1 MFLVVSFMFDGLI
14 VVVAFIGIFFGAAIL
29 LAIVVFRAQSCNEKS
44 KREHELA
51 LERIELEKERLSK
64 AIIMIPCQ
72 YCGGL
77 ITQGSTLCPNCGAK
91 RVT

>member
-1 MFLVVSFMFDGLI
+1 MSDSLI
-14 VVVAFIGIFFGAAIL
+14 VVAFMGIFFSAAIL
-29 LAIVVFRAQSCNEKS
+29 LAIVVFRAQSHNEKS

-51 LERIELEKERLSK
+51 IERIELEKERLSK

-77 ITQGSTLCPNCGAK
+77 IPQASALCPNCGAK
-91 RVT
+91 RAT

>member
-1 MFLVVSFMFDGLI
+1 MFSLVLVMSDSLI
-14 VVVAFIGIFFGAAIL
+14 VVAFMGIFFSAAIL
-29 LAIVVFRAQSCNEKS
+29 LAIVVFRAQSHNEKS

-51 LERIELEKERLSK
+51 IERIELEKERLSK

-77 ITQGSTLCPNCGAK
+77 IPQASALCPNCGAK
-91 RVT
+91 RAT

>member
-1 MFLVVSFMFDGLI
+1 MSDSLL
-14 VVVAFIGIFFGAAIL
+14 VVVAFLGIFFTAAIL
-29 LAIVVFRAQSCNEKS
+29 LAIVVFGAQSRNEKS

-77 ITQGSTLCPNCGAK
+77 VPQASAECPNCGAK
-91 RVT
+91 RTV

>member
-1 MFLVVSFMFDGLI
+1 MFLVVLFMFDGLI
-14 VVVAFIGIFFGAAIL
+14 VVVAFMGIFFGAAIL
-29 LAIVVFRAQSCNEKS
+29 LAIVVFRAQSRNEKS

-64 AIIMIPCQ
+64 AIIMIPCK

-77 ITQGSTLCPNCGAK
+77 IPQGSTFCLNCGAK

>member
-1 MFLVVSFMFDGLI
+1 MSDSLI
-14 VVVAFIGIFFGAAIL
+14 VIVAFMGIFFGAAIL
-29 LAIVVFRAQSCNEKS
+29 LAIVVFRAQSRNEKNR
-44 KREHELA
+44 REHELA

-77 ITQGSTLCPNCGAK
+77 VPQASAECSNCGAK
-91 RVT
+91 RAT

>member
-1 MFLVVSFMFDGLI
+1 MPDNFTFI
-14 VVVAFIGIFFGAAIL
+14 IAFFGVFFGAAIL
-29 LAIVVFRAQSCNEKS
+29 LAIVVFGTQARNERS
-44 KREHELA
+44 KRDHELA

-77 ITQGSTLCPNCGAK
+77 VPHASAECPNCGAK
-91 RVT
+91 RAA

>member
-1 MFLVVSFMFDGLI
+1 MSDSFI
-14 VVVAFIGIFFGAAIL
+14 VIVAFMGIFFSAAIL
-29 LAIVVFRAQSCNEKS
+29 LAIVVFSSQSRNEKS

-64 AIIMIPCQ
+64 ATIMIPCQ

-77 ITQGSTLCPNCGAK
+77 VPQASALCPNCGA
-91 RVT
+91 RAA

>member
-1 MFLVVSFMFDGLI
+1 MFDGSI
-14 VVVAFIGIFFGAAIL
+14 FIVAFMGIFFGAAIL
-29 LAIVVFRAQSCNEKS
+29 LAIVVFGTQSRNEKN
-44 KREHELA
+44 KREHQLA

-77 ITQGSTLCPNCGAK
+77 VSQTSATCPNCGAK
-91 RVT
+91 RAA

>member
-1 MFLVVSFMFDGLI
+1 MSDSLTF
-14 VVVAFIGIFFGAAIL
+14 VVVFFGIFFGAAIL
-29 LAIVVFRAQSCNEKS
+29 LAIVVFGTQSRNEKN
-44 KREHELA
+44 KREHQLA

-77 ITQGSTLCPNCGAK
+77 VPHASALCPNCGAK
-91 RVT
+91 RAV

>member
-1 MFLVVSFMFDGLI
+1 MSDGLI
-14 VVVAFIGIFFGAAIL
+14 VIIVFMGIFFSAAIL
-29 LAIVVFRAQSCNEKS
+29 LSIVVFGAQLRNMKS

-64 AIIMIPCQ
+64 VIIMIPCQ

-77 ITQGSTLCPNCGAK
+77 VPQASVLCPNCGAK
-91 RVT
+91 RATQLF

>member
-1 MFLVVSFMFDGLI
+1 MFLVVLVMSDSFI
-14 VVVAFIGIFFGAAIL
+14 VIVAFMGIFFSAAIV
-29 LAIVVFRAQSCNEKS
+29 LAIVVFGSQSRNEKN
-44 KREHELA
+44 KREHELS

-77 ITQGSTLCPNCGAK
+77 VPHASSLCPNCGAK
-91 RVT
+91 RAA

>member
-1 MFLVVSFMFDGLI
+1 MSDGLI
-14 VVVAFIGIFFGAAIL
+14 VIVAFMGIFFSATIL
-29 LAIVVFRAQSCNEKS
+29 LAIVVFGTQSRNIKS

-51 LERIELEKERLSK
+51 FERIELEKERLSK

-77 ITQGSTLCPNCGAK
+77 VPQASALCPNCGAK
-91 RVT
+91 RAT

>member
-1 MFLVVSFMFDGLI
+1 MSDSLI
-14 VVVAFIGIFFGAAIL
+14 VIIAFMGIFFGAAIL
-29 LAIVVFRAQSCNEKS
+29 LAIVVFGSQSRNEKN

-64 AIIMIPCQ
+64 GIIMIPCQ

-77 ITQGSTLCPNCGAK
+77 VPQALVECPNCGAK
-91 RVT
+91 RAS

>member
-1 MFLVVSFMFDGLI
+1 MFDSLI
-14 VVVAFIGIFFGAAIL
+14 VVVAFMGIFFGAAIL
-29 LAIVVFRAQSCNEKS
+29 LAIVVFRAQSRNEKS

-77 ITQGSTLCPNCGAK
+77 IPQCSTLCPNCGAK
-91 RVT
+91 RIT

>member
-1 MFLVVSFMFDGLI
+1 MSDGLI
-14 VVVAFIGIFFGAAIL
+14 VIIVFMGIFFSAAIL
-29 LAIVVFRAQSCNEKS
+29 LAIVVFSVQSRNEKNR
-44 KREHELA
+44 REHELA

-77 ITQGSTLCPNCGAK
+77 VPQASVECPNCGAK
-91 RVT
+91 RAT